1 MNVLPA
7 EVASADG
14 VTLRGERWCGD
25 DAWLVFAHDRGR
37 DLDDWRPLQPLV
49 EQRGRSALVLDLRGH
64 GGSDDG
70 EWNPEA
76 DLAAA
81 LEDVRGNGAA
91 VVTIVAAGESAVA
104 ALGVSADVLVL
115 LSPPAVGAFDRL
127 RLPGVPR
134 LFLYGSQDD
143 AIDRAVATL
152 RGDAIG
158 WAGAVAFPTAEQGAQ
173 LLRGDWAAQAFGHIG
188 AFLDEQIYI
197 ASP

>member
-1 MNVLPA
+1 
-7 EVASADG
+7 
-14 VTLRGERWCGD
+14 
-25 DAWLVFAHDRGR
+25 
-37 DLDDWRPLQPLV
+37 
-49 EQRGRSALVLDLRGH
+49 VLDLRGH

-81 LEDVRGNGAA
+81 FADVRSSGAA

-115 LSPPAVGAFDRL
+115 LSPPAVGDFDRL
-127 RLPGVPR
+127 RLPGIPR

-143 AIDRAVATL
+143 AIDRTVATL

-158 WAGAVAFPTAEQGAQ
+158 WAGAIAFPTAEQGAQ
-173 LLRGDWAAQAFGHIG
+173 LLKGEWASQALGQIR
-188 AFLDEQIYI
+188 AFLDEQIYL
-197 ASP
+197 ATP